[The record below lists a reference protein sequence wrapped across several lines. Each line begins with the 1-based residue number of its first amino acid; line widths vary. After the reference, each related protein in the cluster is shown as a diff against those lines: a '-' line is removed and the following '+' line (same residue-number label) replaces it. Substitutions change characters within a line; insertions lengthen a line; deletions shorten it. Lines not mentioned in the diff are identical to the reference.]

1 MGVNGHRL
9 VGGKRA
15 RRVTG
20 RLRLIGRRGN
30 AVSLFAAL
38 VLLLGTLIPS
48 WHAAQQAVGPD
59 FALAGIQALAGDG
72 AGASGELICHHQDE
86 DTSGLPA
93 GNEAPVSKKSCPL
106 CLALQHFSPAVAQR
120 SLVFLPSVRQAGAA
134 VIPYGGELNA
144 AREAEDHAR
153 PRAPP
158 LA

>member
-9 VGGKRA
+9 AGGKRA

-38 VLLLGTLIPS
+38 VLLLGTFIPS
-48 WHAAQQAVGPD
+48 WHAAQEAAAQD
-59 FALAGIQALAGDG
+59 FALAGLQALAGDG
-72 AGASGELICHHQDE
+72 AGASGELICHHEDE
-86 DTSGLPA
+86 DTPGVPA

-120 SLVFLPSVRQAGAA
+120 SLAFLPSVRQAVAA
-134 VIPYGGELNA
+134 VIPHAGELKT
-144 AREAEDHAR
+144 ARETEDHAR